1 MIRINRIKIWIIHS
15 LEIIKQRA
23 IKYHFKNRSFREYS
37 PSLSASRNRRRNCN
51 AWNYFSPCT
60 GFRNYRAWPRAKHF
74 STRFVNSRISQS
86 CFQLCSTREYRTDIF
101 FLFFLKISLSLS
113 LSFSFFSSTPFEQC
127 QTKKEKKKK
136 RSSIRKRKK
145 ILVPVFSP
153 FFTPSKILFFRS
165 LSYSR

>member
-15 LEIIKQRA
+15 LEIISRA

-86 CFQLCSTREYRTDIF
+86 CFQLCSTREYRTDTF

-113 LSFSFFSSTPFEQC
+113 PFLFFRPPPSNNAKRKK
-127 QTKKEKKKK
+127 KKEKKIQHQKEK
-136 RSSIRKRKK
+136 EN
-145 ILVPVFSP
+145 SP
-153 FFTPSKILFFRS
+153 ARFFTIFHPL
-165 LSYSR
+165 